1 MEAEIHME
9 DSWEESQTF
18 IQIAEENIYMQII
31 IYSCLAS
38 HDKRQEAQQLKG
50 GEKIASFHEDQVV

>member
-1 MEAEIHME
+1 M
-9 DSWEESQTF
+9 EESQEESYTL
-18 IQIAEENIYMQII
+18 IQIAQENIYAPII

-50 GEKIASFHEDQVV
+50 GEEISSFHEDQIV

>member
-1 MEAEIHME
+1 MEE
-9 DSWEESQTF
+9 SWEESPTL
-18 IQIAEENIYMQII
+18 IQIAEENIYVQII

-50 GEKIASFHEDQVV
+50 GEKITTFHEDQVA